1 MLFLKKIK
9 NRGKNGTQ
17 TDVVDS
23 SQLEVLIPWR
33 ILTTL
38 STTGGAKCVPLLP
51 PPPRIYE
58 FTKVFDFWNFLSILD
73 VLNRFGM
80 FRFGG

>member
-1 MLFLKKIK
+1 MRSI
-9 NRGKNGTQ
+9 
-17 TDVVDS
+17 
-23 SQLEVLIPWR
+23 I
-33 ILTTL
+33 
-38 STTGGAKCVPLLP
+38 A